1 VSDKPAGSAAPTFG
15 RFFLPGP
22 TEVLPEV
29 LEAQTK
35 PMIGH
40 RGKGVQDLIGRL
52 EDGLKALFKTERPVI
67 ISTSSATGLMEAA
80 ARNGVRRRALSL
92 VAGAFSERF
101 AEIVESCGFEVERL
115 EMPWGR
121 PHDPEAVRARLASG
135 GFDAVTVVHS
145 ETSTGALQPLEQ
157 IAEVV
162 RSFDDVVLLVDGVT
176 SVAGAPVHTDRWGLD
191 FVLTGSQKALAL
203 PPGLAFAVPS
213 ERIMERSRTATR
225 KGVYFDLVSFMD
237 NLSKNQT
244 PNTPAVSLF
253 YALEVQLRRIM
264 ASGVEARWD
273 NHRKMAERCW
283 AWVETMRDDR
293 GIPIEVLAP
302 EGYRS
307 PTVTCIK
314 LPSGVKGPDVVAAV
328 KAKGWVIGG
337 GYGKMK
343 DTSIRI
349 GHMGDH
355 TVQGVEGVLGVVE
368 ETFVSMGLA
377 RATQGVL

>member
-1 VSDKPAGSAAPTFG
+1 MSSVSSGASSAPFG

-29 LEAQTK
+29 LQAQTR

-40 RGKGVQDLIGRL
+40 RGKGVQDLIARL
-52 EDGLKALFKTERPVI
+52 EDGLRPLFKTERPVI

-92 VAGAFSERF
+92 VSGAFSDRF
-101 AEIVESCGFEVERL
+101 AEIVEACGFEVERM
-115 EMPWGR
+115 ERPWGHA
-121 PHDPEAVRARLASG
+121 HDPEAVRAKLAAG

-145 ETSTGALQPLEQ
+145 ETSTGALQPLEE

-162 RSFDDVVLLVDGVT
+162 RGFDDVALLVDGVT
-176 SVAGAPVHTDRWGLD
+176 SVAGAPVHTDRWQLD
-191 FVLTGSQKALAL
+191 FVLTGSQKAMAL
-203 PPGLAFAVPS
+203 PPGLAFAVAS
-213 ERIMERSRTATR
+213 DRMMERSKSATR
-225 KGVYFDLVSFMD
+225 KGVYFDLLSFVD
-237 NLSKNQT
+237 NLSKHQT

-253 YALEVQLRRIM
+253 YALDVQLKRIM
-264 ASGVEARWD
+264 ADGIEARWER
-273 NHRKMAERCW
+273 HRAMAERCW
-283 AWVETMRDDR
+283 AWVETMREER
-293 GIPIEVLAP
+293 GVAIEVLAP

-314 LPSGVKGPDVVAAV
+314 LPAGVKGPDVVAGV

-355 TVQGVEGVLGVVE
+355 TVEGLEGVLGVVE
-368 ETFVSMGLA
+368 DVFASMGVT
-377 RATQGVL
+377 RAAQGAL